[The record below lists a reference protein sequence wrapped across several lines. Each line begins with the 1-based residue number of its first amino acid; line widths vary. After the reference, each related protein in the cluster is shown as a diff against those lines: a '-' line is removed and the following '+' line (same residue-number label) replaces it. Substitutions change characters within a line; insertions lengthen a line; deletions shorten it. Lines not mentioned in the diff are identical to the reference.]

1 MKKVET
7 ENMYAMFGT
16 PLYSNFFPRDFNE
29 LEKKTLLNLE
39 FRNNEG
45 NYTSIDNFVLNRIE
59 LAEIKNFIET
69 SLIECFNTV
78 YSPPPNTCEIYLTQS
93 WVNYT
98 TPGGYHHKHNHS
110 NSFMSGVIYIDVE
123 DEKDSIIFFRPNHEF
138 IQLSIMSEKWNEFN
152 ALNWRVPIKTKQLI
166 LFPSNIQHSVGI
178 TDSSNKQNRVS
189 LSFNSFIKGTIGTE
203 EGLAWVKI

>member
-78 YSPPPNTCEIYLTQS
+78 YSPPPNTCEIYLTQ
-93 WVNYT
+93 YI
-98 TPGGYHHKHNHS
+98 KHRLMLRKITNH
-110 NSFMSGVIYIDVE
+110 NCW
-123 DEKDSIIFFRPNHEF
+123 IFRNKF
-138 IQLSIMSEKWNEFN
+138 KCK
-152 ALNWRVPIKTKQLI
+152 PILI
-166 LFPSNIQHSVGI
+166 
-178 TDSSNKQNRVS
+178 
-189 LSFNSFIKGTIGTE
+189 
-203 EGLAWVKI
+203 